1 MEEAKVEKSVGT
13 ILREARLAQGKTLE
27 DIEKATNIRQNLLAY
42 LENDEYEK
50 TPGEFFVKGAI
61 RSYGNY
67 LGLNGPEL
75 VEQYKASASGKELH
89 EVEAQGIREASNV
102 TMKLQL
108 KDKRDI
114 GSGTGKLD
122 LTTPREWDLPWK
134 EIAMG
139 VAGLAFMGALYFAV
153 PAIINWSKEK
163 PSKPAVTTTAPAQQ
177 KKDVK
182 ASEPVA
188 ALDKLTLE
196 IKASGS
202 CWLEVNADGKR
213 VAEIMLREGDVKT
226 YEAKENL
233 TVKYGN
239 IASVVVKIN
248 GTEQNLRGER
258 GVYNMI
264 YTKESVEKLLK
275 DQEKAQAEAEAAT
288 ATTSSQQNAAPEATA
303 PQETQPKAEAPAAT
317 EQPSAPA
324 VETKQ
329 EAKVEAP
336 VEQPKAEAPKAEP
349 AKEEKKSKKK
359 KDKQ

>member
-13 ILREARLAQGKTLE
+13 ILREARLAQGKSLE
-27 DIEKATNIRQNLLAY
+27 DIEKATNIRQNLVAHI
-42 LENDEYEK
+42 ENDEYDK

-61 RSYGNY
+61 RNYGNY
-67 LGLNGPEL
+67 LGLDGPAL
-75 VEQYKASASGKELH
+75 VEQYKASASGKALH
-89 EVEAQGIREASNV
+89 EVASEGIREAGNV

-122 LTTPREWDLPWK
+122 LSTPREWDLPWK

-139 VAGLAFMGALYFAV
+139 VAGLVVMGALYFAV
-153 PAIINWSKEK
+153 PAIINWSK
-163 PSKPAVTTTAPAQQ
+163 SQPAVTTTTPDKQEQNVKTNEVIPAI
-177 KKDVK
+177 
-182 ASEPVA
+182 
-188 ALDKLTLE
+188 DKLTLE
-196 IKASGS
+196 IKAAGS

-239 IASVVVKIN
+239 IASVMVKIN
-248 GTEQNLRGER
+248 GKEQNLRGER

-275 DQEKAQAEAEAAT
+275 DQEKAQAEAAA
-288 ATTSSQQNAAPEATA
+288 AVTTGVQQNAAPDAAA
-303 PQETQPKAEAPAAT
+303 PQENQPKVEAPAAT
-317 EQPSAPA
+317 EQPSASAPT
-324 VETKQ
+324 VIETKS
-329 EAKVEAP
+329 
-336 VEQPKAEAPKAEP
+336 EQKAEAPAPVVQPKKEP
-349 AKEEKKSKKK
+349 PKEEKKSKKK
-359 KDKQ
+359 NKN